1 MSDVIVLPP
10 SGAPLLCQC
19 VTQGAQKEKKIM
31 KKKLCA
37 SVLFKKKTIKSKC
50 FKLTSCSLMSHSQE
64 YTKKNKSNRIFEM
77 FLIYISKKV

>member
-37 SVLFKKKTIKSKC
+37 SVLFKKKNNKVKMFQAYFLFINVTFTGIYK
-50 FKLTSCSLMSHSQE
+50 
-64 YTKKNKSNRIFEM
+64 KKNKCTIFQRI
-77 FLIYISKKV
+77 